1 MDDEK
6 QGIFGTAQAA
16 VTDVAKSVINTT
28 ADAATGAVKAV
39 RKRVSGRK
47 AKKATSRKAKKKT
60 VAKKAKKMK
69 KAAPKKAKKAKAKK
83 AKAKKRK

>member
-6 QGIFGTAQAA
+6 QGVFGIAQAA
-16 VTDVAKSVINTT
+16 VSDAAKSVINTT
-28 ADAATGAVKAV
+28 ADVATGAVKAV

-69 KAAPKKAKKAKAKK
+69 NAAPKKAKKAKAKK
-83 AKAKKRK
+83 RK

>member
-6 QGIFGTAQAA
+6 QGILGTAQSAISDAA
-16 VTDVAKSVINTT
+16 KTVIDTT
-28 ADAATGAVKAV
+28 ANAATGAVKV
-39 RKRVSGRK
+39 VKRVSGRK

-69 KAAPKKAKKAKAKK
+69 KAAPKKAKKS
-83 AKAKKRK
+83 KAKKRK

>member
-16 VTDVAKSVINTT
+16 VTDAAKTVINTT
-28 ADAATGAVKAV
+28 SDVGTGAVKAV

-47 AKKATSRKAKKKT
+47 AKKAHARKAKKKA
-60 VAKKAKKMK
+60 VAKKAKKVK
-69 KAAPKKAKKAKAKK
+69 KAAPKKAKKS
-83 AKAKKRK
+83 KAKKRK

>member
-16 VTDVAKSVINTT
+16 VTDAAKSVINTT
-28 ADAATGAVKAV
+28 SDVATGAVQAV
-39 RKRVSGRK
+39 KKRVSRRKSKKPTSLK
-47 AKKATSRKAKKKT
+47 AKKAKKKA

-69 KAAPKKAKKAKAKK
+69 KAAPKKAKKS
-83 AKAKKRK
+83 KAKKRK

>member
-16 VTDVAKSVINTT
+16 VTDAAKTVINTT
-28 ADAATGAVKAV
+28 SDVATGAVKAV
-39 RKRVSGRK
+39 RKRVSSRK
-47 AKKATSRKAKKKT
+47 AKKKKT

-83 AKAKKRK
+83 RK